1 MSEKVLRRNSPKYSL
16 LVYIALTGM
25 MTNFIEEHVIPDKS
39 MNKQKI
45 KLLTSQLHT
54 ELLKVVDNFFLR
66 IKNDD
71 DYDKLEITEQFH
83 IATIAME
90 HFFRLSLQIE
100 DLDDMKKQGLVTQL
114 NILLVSYGL
123 ETIEIPVG
131 IWKN

>member
-45 KLLTSQLHT
+45 KLLTSQLHA

-131 IWKN
+131 I

>member
-1 MSEKVLRRNSPKYSL
+1 MPEKVLRRNSPKYSL

-25 MTNFIEEHVIPDKS
+25 MTNFIEENVIPDKS

-45 KLLTSQLHT
+45 KLLTSQLHA

-131 IWKN
+131 I

>member
-71 DYDKLEITEQFH
+71 EYDKLEITEQFH

-131 IWKN
+131 I

>member
-1 MSEKVLRRNSPKYSL
+1 MSEKLLPRKHPKYSL

-71 DYDKLEITEQFH
+71 DYDKVEITEQFH

-100 DLDDMKKQGLVTQL
+100 DLDDTRKQGLVTQL

-131 IWKN
+131 L

>member
-1 MSEKVLRRNSPKYSL
+1 
-16 LVYIALTGM
+16 M

-131 IWKN
+131 I

>member
-131 IWKN
+131 I